1 MIQFNC
7 RTGKVV
13 EDRKEL
19 MATYFPNSSNERDSG
34 PIHYLREPLLNSYS
48 ETPVLPGNVMM
59 YMNYPSSSGSY
70 SDTLAG
76 NSQHQN
82 TSINHPSVE
91 ALQSNISHQ
100 EFLSNLG
107 VSRAGEHDLSVW
119 RDGRNEMIL
128 MQNMGGVNNTLNR
141 GQDLQGQG
149 LSLSLSPQL
158 PSGLQISSLHGR
170 NPDPGFSSFLS
181 PHTSFSGDDRD
192 RNGTFRDDETCQN
205 GLSRN
210 EYILP
215 DALGSSSALLKADVS
230 SFGMQNILRN
240 VPKSKYLKAAQQLL
254 DEVVNVRKA
263 LKHHDRKKD
272 PVEDCVDVD
281 RASNDGTSA
290 SPAAGQDSNI
300 SGPNELSAA
309 EKHELQNK
317 MAKLLSMLDEVDRRY
332 KQYFHQM
339 QIVAS
344 SFDVISGSGAAKP
357 YTALALQT
365 ISRQF
370 RCLRDAINGQI
381 RVTRVSL
388 REQDGSA
395 VGISRLRY
403 VDQQLRQ
410 QRALQQLGVMQQHT
424 WRPQRGLPES
434 SVSILRAWLFEH
446 FLHPYPKDSE
456 KIVLARQTG
465 LTRSQVSNWFIN
477 ARVRLWKPMV
487 EEMYKEEAGEAE
499 MECYSSSD
507 VAPNAK
513 DDSKTSEARGVD
525 LQNTAT
531 SSAIEKSITGQF
543 SESRP
548 CPVPDVDMVGSCT
561 QSSFQMLNHGEIEMN
576 PSRVSIDECNVYAN
590 TMAQPNGSD
599 KFLDA
604 YHVPEFGRFGNG
616 NGVSL
621 TLGLQHREDGSM
633 PVSVGAHPNF
643 VSMRQEEVYISF
655 DSTDPENRQHRL
667 GSSHSWHDFVA

>member
-1 MIQFNC
+1 
-7 RTGKVV
+7 
-13 EDRKEL
+13 

-34 PIHYLREPLLNSYS
+34 PINYLREPLLNSYS
-48 ETPVLPGNVMM
+48 ETPVIPGNMMM

-82 TSINHPSVE
+82 TSIDLPSVG
-91 ALQSNISHQ
+91 ALHSNLSHQ
-100 EFLSNLG
+100 EFMSNLG
-107 VSRAGEHDLSVW
+107 VSRAGELDLSVW
-119 RDGRNEMIL
+119 RDGRNEMPL
-128 MQNMGGVNNTLNR
+128 MQTTGGANNNMNSRQN
-141 GQDLQGQG
+141 LQGQG
-149 LSLSLSPQL
+149 LSLSLNPQL
-158 PSGLQISSLHGR
+158 SSELQISSLHGR
-170 NPDPGFSSFLS
+170 NPDLGGSSFLS
-181 PHTSFSGDDRD
+181 PHTALSGDDID
-192 RNGTFRDDETCQN
+192 RHGTFRDDETYQN
-205 GLSRN
+205 RQPRN
-210 EYILP
+210 TEYILP
-215 DALGSSSALLKADVS
+215 DVLGSSSALLKADVS
-230 SFGMQNILRN
+230 SFAMQNILRN
-240 VPKSKYLKAAQQLL
+240 VPNSKYLKAAQQLL
-254 DEVVNVRKA
+254 DEVVNVHKA
-263 LKHHDRKKD
+263 LKQHERKKD
-272 PVEDCVDVD
+272 RVGDCVEAD
-281 RASNDGTSA
+281 RASIDETSA
-290 SPAAGQDSNI
+290 SPAAGQDSTSN
-300 SGPNELSAA
+300 GPNELSAS

-317 MAKLLSMLDEVDRRY
+317 MAKLLSMLDEVNKRY

-339 QIVAS
+339 QIVVS

-357 YTALALQT
+357 YTSLALQT

-381 RVTRVSL
+381 RVTQVSL

-487 EEMYKEEAGEAE
+487 EEMYKEEAGDAE

-507 VAPNAK
+507 IAPNTTK
-513 DDSKTSEARGVD
+513 DDTKTYEARGAD

-531 SSAIEKSITGQF
+531 SSSNEKSMIRQF

-548 CPVPDVDMVGSCT
+548 GHVPDVDMVRSGT
-561 QSSFQMLNHGEIEMN
+561 QSSFQMLNHGETDMN
-576 PSRVSIDECNVYAN
+576 PPRVSVDECNVYAN
-590 TMAQPNGSD
+590 TMAQPGSEN
-599 KFLDA
+599 KYLDA
-604 YHVPEFGRFGNG
+604 YHVPEFGGFGNG

-633 PVSVGAHPNF
+633 PVSVGSDTNF
-643 VSMRQEEVYISF
+643 VTMRQEEDYVGF
-655 DSTDPENRQHRL
+655 DSTDSENRQHRV
-667 GSSHSWHDFVA
+667 GSSHLWQDFVA

>member
-1 MIQFNC
+1 
-7 RTGKVV
+7 
-13 EDRKEL
+13 

-34 PIHYLREPLLNSYS
+34 SIHYLREPLLNSYS

-76 NSQHQN
+76 NSGHQN
-82 TSINHPSVE
+82 ISIDHPSAE
-91 ALQSNISHQ
+91 ARRSNVSHQ

-107 VSRAGEHDLSVW
+107 VTRAGEHDLSVW
-119 RDGRNEMIL
+119 KDGRYETLL
-128 MQNMGGVNNTLNR
+128 MQTMGGVNNTLNR

-158 PSGLQISSLHGR
+158 SSGVQISSLHGR
-170 NPDPGFSSFLS
+170 NPDPGVSSFLS
-181 PHTSFSGDDRD
+181 PHTSFSGDDID
-192 RNGTFRDDETCQN
+192 RVGTFRDDETSQN
-205 GLSRN
+205 RQLRN
-210 EYILP
+210 AEYMLP
-215 DALGSSSALLKADVS
+215 DVLGSSSALLKADVS

-240 VPKSKYLKAAQQLL
+240 VPKSMYLKAAQQLL

-263 LKHHDRKKD
+263 LKQHDRKKE
-272 PVEDCVDVD
+272 PVADCVYVD

-290 SPAAGQDSNI
+290 SPAAGQDATSN
-300 SGPNELSAA
+300 GLNELSAA

-339 QIVAS
+339 QIVVS

-410 QRALQQLGVMQQHT
+410 QRAFQQFGVMQQHT

-487 EEMYKEEAGEAE
+487 EEMYKEEAGDAE
-499 MECYSSSD
+499 MECYSPSD
-507 VAPNAK
+507 IAPNATK
-513 DDSKTSEARGVD
+513 GDSKTSEARGVD

-531 SSAIEKSITGQF
+531 SSANEKSIIEQF

-548 CPVPDVDMVGSCT
+548 GDVPDVDMVGSCT
-561 QSSFQMLNHGEIEMN
+561 QSSFQMLNHGGIEMN
-576 PSRVSIDECNVYAN
+576 PSRDSVDECNIYAN
-590 TMAQPNGSD
+590 TVTQPNGSD
-599 KFLDA
+599 NKFLDA
-604 YHVPEFGRFGNG
+604 YHVPGFGRSG

-633 PVSVGAHPNF
+633 PVSVGNHPNF
-643 VSMRQEEVYISF
+643 VTIRREDVYIGF
-655 DSTDPENRQHRL
+655 DSTYSENRQHRL
-667 GSSHSWHDFVA
+667 GSSPPWQDFVA

>member
-1 MIQFNC
+1 
-7 RTGKVV
+7 
-13 EDRKEL
+13 
-19 MATYFPNSSNERDSG
+19 MATYFPNSSNERDSV
-34 PIHYLREPLLNSYS
+34 PINYLREPLLNSYS
-48 ETPVLPGNVMM
+48 ETPVIPGNMMM

-82 TSINHPSVE
+82 TSIDLPSVG
-91 ALQSNISHQ
+91 ALHSNLSHQ
-100 EFLSNLG
+100 EFMSNLG
-107 VSRAGEHDLSVW
+107 VSRAGELDLSVW
-119 RDGRNEMIL
+119 RDGRNEMPL
-128 MQNMGGVNNTLNR
+128 MQTTGGTNNMNSRQN
-141 GQDLQGQG
+141 LQGQG
-149 LSLSLSPQL
+149 LSLSLNPQL
-158 PSGLQISSLHGR
+158 SSELQISSLHGR
-170 NPDPGFSSFLS
+170 NPDLGGSSFLS
-181 PHTSFSGDDRD
+181 PHTALSGDDID
-192 RNGTFRDDETCQN
+192 RHGTFRDDETYQN
-205 GLSRN
+205 RQPRN
-210 EYILP
+210 TEYILP
-215 DALGSSSALLKADVS
+215 DVLGSSSALLKADVS
-230 SFGMQNILRN
+230 SFAMQNILRN
-240 VPKSKYLKAAQQLL
+240 VPNSKYLKAAQQLL
-254 DEVVNVRKA
+254 DEVVNVHKA
-263 LKHHDRKKD
+263 LKQHERKKD
-272 PVEDCVDVD
+272 RVGDCVEAD
-281 RASNDGTSA
+281 RASIDGTSA
-290 SPAAGQDSNI
+290 SPAAGQDSTSN
-300 SGPNELSAA
+300 GPNELSAS

-317 MAKLLSMLDEVDRRY
+317 MAKLLSMLDEVNKRY

-339 QIVAS
+339 QIVVS

-357 YTALALQT
+357 YTSLALQT

-381 RVTRVSL
+381 RVTQVSL

-487 EEMYKEEAGEAE
+487 EEMYKEEAGDAE

-507 VAPNAK
+507 IAPNTTK
-513 DDSKTSEARGVD
+513 DDTKTYEARGAD

-531 SSAIEKSITGQF
+531 SSSNEKSMIRQF

-548 CPVPDVDMVGSCT
+548 GHVPDVDMVRSGT
-561 QSSFQMLNHGEIEMN
+561 QSSFQMLNHGETDMN
-576 PSRVSIDECNVYAN
+576 PPRVSVDECNVYAN
-590 TMAQPNGSD
+590 TMAQPGSEN
-599 KFLDA
+599 KYLDA
-604 YHVPEFGRFGNG
+604 YHVPEFGGFGNG

-621 TLGLQHREDGSM
+621 TLGLQQREDGSM
-633 PVSVGAHPNF
+633 PVSVGADTNF
-643 VSMRQEEVYISF
+643 VMMRREEDYVGF
-655 DSTDPENRQHRL
+655 DSTDSENRQHRV
-667 GSSHSWHDFVA
+667 GSSHLWQDFVA

>member
-1 MIQFNC
+1 
-7 RTGKVV
+7 
-13 EDRKEL
+13 

-82 TSINHPSVE
+82 ARIDHPSVE
-91 ALQSNISHQ
+91 ALQSSISRQ
-100 EFLSNLG
+100 EFISNLG
-107 VSRAGEHDLSVW
+107 VSRASGHDLSVW
-119 RDGRNEMIL
+119 RDGRNEMLL
-128 MQNMGGVNNTLNR
+128 MQTMGGVNNTLNR

-158 PSGLQISSLHGR
+158 PSGLQISSLHGS
-170 NPDPGFSSFLS
+170 NPDHGFSSFLS
-181 PHTSFSGDDRD
+181 PHTSLGDDFD
-192 RNGTFRDDETCQN
+192 RNGTLRDDETSQN
-205 GLSRN
+205 RQSRN
-210 EYILP
+210 AEYILP
-215 DALGSSSALLKADVS
+215 DVLGSSSALLKADVS

-263 LKHHDRKKD
+263 LKQHDRKKD
-272 PVEDCVDVD
+272 LVEDCVDVD
-281 RASNDGTSA
+281 RASNDVTSV

-300 SGPNELSAA
+300 NGPSELTAA

-365 ISRQF
+365 ISCQF

-487 EEMYKEEAGEAE
+487 EEMYKEEAGDGE
-499 MECYSSSD
+499 MECYSPSD
-507 VAPNAK
+507 IAPNATK
-513 DDSKTSEARGVD
+513 GDSKTSETRGVD

-531 SSAIEKSITGQF
+531 SSANEKSVIEQF

-548 CPVPDVDMVGSCT
+548 GHVPDVDMVGSCT
-561 QSSFQMLNHGEIEMN
+561 QSSFQMLNHGELEMN
-576 PSRVSIDECNVYAN
+576 PSRVGIDECNVYTN
-590 TMAQPNGSD
+590 TMARPNGSD
-599 KFLDA
+599 NKFLDA

-633 PVSVGAHPNF
+633 PVSVGTHPNF
-643 VSMRQEEVYISF
+643 VTMRQEDVYIGF
-655 DSTDPENRQHRL
+655 DSTDSENRQHRL
-667 GSSHSWHDFVA
+667 GSSQSWHDFVA